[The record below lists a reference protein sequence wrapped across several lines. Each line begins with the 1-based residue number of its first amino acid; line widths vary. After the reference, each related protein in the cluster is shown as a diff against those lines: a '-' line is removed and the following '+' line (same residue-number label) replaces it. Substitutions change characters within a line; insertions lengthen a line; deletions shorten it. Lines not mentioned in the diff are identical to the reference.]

1 MKVHFLIVDA
11 SCDKFQFL
19 FKVTLA
25 EVSLLP
31 LKTLERA
38 HRQHS

>member
-1 MKVHFLIVDA
+1 MKVNFLIVDA

-31 LKTLERA
+31 LKILERA
-38 HRQHS
+38 HHQHS